1 MGYNQIYK
9 EILNERTPFQI
20 AKSEEIRKRNE
31 KYFEQENALRL
42 AIRERNY
49 PTANHTTQRQV
60 FKATEAFI
68 EKVCRMN

>member
-1 MGYNQIYK
+1 MGYNDIYQK
-9 EILNERTPFQI
+9 ILQDRTPFQV

-31 KYFEQENALRL
+31 EFFKQEQALKL

-60 FKATEAFI
+60 FKAAEAFI
-68 EKVCRMN
+68 NRVCKEN